1 MSGDELMAQPEFD
14 PASAIGQ
21 HYEKGMLPYGGR
33 VNCKGMIT
41 YAVSREQFDEK
52 MRRLDSI

>member
-1 MSGDELMAQPEFD
+1 MSGDEQMAQPEFD
-14 PASAIGQ
+14 PASTVGQ

-33 VNCKGMIT
+33 VNCKGVIT
-41 YAVSREQFDEK
+41 YAVSREQFYEK